1 MEQSLKK
8 APSAVRAVW
17 LRRAILSGTLV
28 CALVTFLCFGS
39 FLLCLILY
47 GGRMS
52 EAVYP
57 FAVCMVTLLPLVS
70 ARYWRRRLRRRIFHI
85 CAGVYAA
92 GVFVFCLTYLT
103 FCIYLAAE
111 QPDSPPP
118 ANEPVVLLVF
128 GGGVR
133 KDAPS
138 PELKERLDL
147 AASLLYKNDSAVCI
161 VSGGSSP
168 HNRTPEA
175 MVMYSYLTNNG
186 IPSERILLETMA
198 SDTKQN
204 ILFSMELLESGG
216 LQNRKIVCVSSDY
229 HIPRIRLLC
238 KKYGLEA
245 VYAASAPQN
254 PLRRIPSSVREY
266 MAYIKMLLKE
276 LF

>member
-1 MEQSLKK
+1 
-8 APSAVRAVW
+8 
-17 LRRAILSGTLV
+17 
-28 CALVTFLCFGS
+28 
-39 FLLCLILY
+39 
-47 GGRMS
+47 
-52 EAVYP
+52 
-57 FAVCMVTLLPLVS
+57 
-70 ARYWRRRLRRRIFHI
+70 
-85 CAGVYAA
+85 
-92 GVFVFCLTYLT
+92 
-103 FCIYLAAE
+103 
-111 QPDSPPP
+111 
-118 ANEPVVLLVF
+118 
-128 GGGVR
+128 
-133 KDAPS
+133 
-138 PELKERLDL
+138 
-147 AASLLYKNDSAVCI
+147 
-161 VSGGSSP
+161 
-168 HNRTPEA
+168 